1 MRSRSAWSAILL
13 VAAAAACTAGERREA
28 ALEDRFQ
35 SDVALRAADVYGLE
49 LRSDPALA
57 EVAREL
63 ASMHAAEIDVETHEF
78 VRQAASARGILD
90 PFPYVFFAA
99 APAARLAEVQRQL
112 LDNLRAMS
120 VEERRLYTH
129 LACGIVAAR
138 HRPLFGP
145 RRLYLVALLT
155 QRALSFAPLPTDPLP
170 GERFQFDGAVHA
182 PFREPQVFVTWPDG
196 HAVELDNL
204 ALEPG
209 RFRSWIRLD
218 RGAGEYQIEVLGRYD
233 RGPRVLGLCSIHA
246 RDAGETTPHQRFVA
260 AALRGEVP
268 RRRPSPPVVATPQT
282 VAEAEARLY
291 ELLNRDRARAGL
303 RRLAPDSTLA
313 RMARAHSLDMRDNG
327 FFAHVSPTTG
337 RLLERADRVTLRFQ
351 RLAENIAVHRDVDE
365 AEAALLRSPG
375 HRKNILDAE
384 FTRVGVGVAFATA
397 ADGQRRVYVTQ
408 NFMIPAP

>member
-1 MRSRSAWSAILL
+1 MRSQSAWIATLTL
-13 VAAAAACTAGERREA
+13 VAAAACTGGERQEA
-28 ALEDRFQ
+28 ALEERFAT
-35 SDVALRAADVYGLE
+35 DVALRAADAYGVE
-49 LRSDPALA
+49 LRADPALA

-63 ASMHAAEIDVETHEF
+63 ASMHAADVDVETHEF

-90 PFPYVFFAA
+90 PFPYVFCAS
-99 APAARLAEVQRQL
+99 APATRFGDVQRQL

-129 LACGIVAAR
+129 LACGVVPAR
-138 HRPLFGP
+138 DRSWFGP
-145 RRLYLVALLT
+145 RRLFVVALLT
-155 QRALSFAPLPTDPLP
+155 QRALSFAPLPQEPLP
-170 GERFQFDGAVHA
+170 GERFQFDGAVHP

-209 RFRSWIRLD
+209 RFRSWVRLD
-218 RGAGEYQIEVLGRYD
+218 HGPGEYQIEVLGRYD
-233 RGPRVLGLCSIHA
+233 RGPRVLGLCSVHA
-246 RDAGETTPHQRFVA
+246 RDAGEVTPHQRFVA
-260 AALRGEVP
+260 AALRGDVP
-268 RRRPSPPVVATPQT
+268 RRRPSPPVLSAPQT
-282 VAEAEARLY
+282 VGEAEGRLY
-291 ELLNRDRARAGL
+291 DLLNRDRARAGL

-313 RMARAHSLDMRDNG
+313 RMARAHSRDMRDNG

-337 RLLERADRVTLRFQ
+337 RLLERADRVALRFR

-384 FTRVGVGVAFATA
+384 FTRVGVGVAFATDV
-397 ADGQRRVYVTQ
+397 DGQRRVYVTQ
-408 NFMIPAP
+408 NFMIPEH